1 MSALDANLRASVRT
15 ELKALHERLP
25 NLTIVCVTHDQD
37 DALVLSDRTLLMR
50 DGRIAQLG
58 TPRELYDTPNDAFV
72 ARYLGAANLLPPSIM
87 FPIGDAR
94 HAARDQVAC
103 VRPECLSIVPL
114 GAGATAWHDRVG
126 GMVRRGVVGVG
137 HARRAARPA
146 RARHDAARPQR
157 DAREGRARF
166 PTSRGWR
173 CRPCQQVSR
182 REYVADDTAYVVARR
197 RRERLAQW
205 QLWFILVVVLGPLV
219 IYPLAQLL
227 LLSVSG
233 AHGLSLHAYTAFFGS
248 PETSGVIGTTLGILF
263 ASATL
268 ASLLGVLL
276 ASMLFFKPFPGA
288 RLVTR
293 FLELFVAFPSFLVAF
308 TLIFLYGSQ
317 GSVSI
322 GLQRLFNLAN
332 PPLDFLFG
340 IGGVILAEVV
350 FYAPFV
356 VRPTLASF
364 ATLDM
369 RLIEAAK
376 SLGANGWMVAF
387 KVILPLAWP
396 GIAAGTILCFL
407 LTLNEFGILL
417 VLGSAHLITLPTAIY
432 SRPRSISTCR
442 RRRPALS

>member
-1 MSALDANLRASVRT
+1 
-15 ELKALHERLP
+15 
-25 NLTIVCVTHDQD
+25 
-37 DALVLSDRTLLMR
+37 
-50 DGRIAQLG
+50 
-58 TPRELYDTPNDAFV
+58 
-72 ARYLGAANLLPPSIM
+72 
-87 FPIGDAR
+87 
-94 HAARDQVAC
+94 
-103 VRPECLSIVPL
+103 
-114 GAGATAWHDRVG
+114 
-126 GMVRRGVVGVG
+126 
-137 HARRAARPA
+137 
-146 RARHDAARPQR
+146 
-157 DAREGRARF
+157 
-166 PTSRGWR
+166 
-173 CRPCQQVSR
+173 
-182 REYVADDTAYVVARR
+182 
-197 RRERLAQW
+197 
-205 QLWFILVVVLGPLV
+205 
-219 IYPLAQLL
+219 
-227 LLSVSG
+227 
-233 AHGLSLHAYTAFFGS
+233 
-248 PETSGVIGTTLGILF
+248 VIGTTLGILF

-268 ASLLGVLL
+268 ASVLGVLL

-288 RLVTR
+288 KLVTR

-322 GLQRLFNLAN
+322 FLQRLFNLQN

-369 RLIEAAK
+369 RFIEAAK

-432 SRPRSISTCR
+432 SSATVDLDLPTAAAGAVVMLAMSLSLYALYR
-442 RRRPALS
+442 RVNRRTGDRNGK

>member
-1 MSALDANLRASVRT
+1 MSSLSASEAAPDGASHV
-15 ELKALHERLP
+15 AERK
-25 NLTIVCVTHDQD
+25 
-37 DALVLSDRTLLMR
+37 
-50 DGRIAQLG
+50 
-58 TPRELYDTPNDAFV
+58 
-72 ARYLGAANLLPPSIM
+72 
-87 FPIGDAR
+87 
-94 HAARDQVAC
+94 
-103 VRPECLSIVPL
+103 
-114 GAGATAWHDRVG
+114 
-126 GMVRRGVVGVG
+126 
-137 HARRAARPA
+137 
-146 RARHDAARPQR
+146 
-157 DAREGRARF
+157 
-166 PTSRGWR
+166 
-173 CRPCQQVSR
+173 
-182 REYVADDTAYVVARR
+182 
-197 RRERLAQW
+197 RRERVAQW
-205 QLWFILVVVLGPLV
+205 HLWFILIVVLGPLV
-219 IYPLAQLL
+219 VYPLVRLV
-227 LLSVSG
+227 LLSFTG
-233 AHGLSLHAYTAFFGS
+233 AHGLSAHAYVAFFGN
-248 PETSGVIGTTLGILF
+248 PETRGVIGTTLGILF

-317 GSVSI
+317 GSISI
-322 GLQRLFNLAN
+322 FLQRLFHSEN

-340 IGGVILAEVV
+340 IGGVIMAEVV

-387 KVILPLAWP
+387 RVILPLAWP

-417 VLGSAHLITLPTAIY
+417 VLGSAHLITLPMAIY
-432 SRPRSISTCR
+432 SSATVDLDLPTAAAGSVVMLAMSLSLYALYR
-442 RRRPALS
+442 RVNRRTGGRDGK

>member
-1 MSALDANLRASVRT
+1 MSSLSAS
-15 ELKALHERLP
+15 
-25 NLTIVCVTHDQD
+25 
-37 DALVLSDRTLLMR
+37 DALSGHR
-50 DGRIAQLG
+50 DAH
-58 TPRELYDTPNDAFV
+58 
-72 ARYLGAANLLPPSIM
+72 ARAK
-87 FPIGDAR
+87 
-94 HAARDQVAC
+94 
-103 VRPECLSIVPL
+103 
-114 GAGATAWHDRVG
+114 
-126 GMVRRGVVGVG
+126 
-137 HARRAARPA
+137 ARRA
-146 RARHDAARPQR
+146 
-157 DAREGRARF
+157 
-166 PTSRGWR
+166 
-173 CRPCQQVSR
+173 R
-182 REYVADDTAYVVARR
+182 R
-197 RRERLAQW
+197 AQW
-205 QLWFILVVVLGPLV
+205 QLWCILVVVLGPLV
-219 IYPLAQLL
+219 IYPLMRLAA
-227 LLSVSG
+227 LSVTG
-233 AHGLSLHAYTAFFGS
+233 AHGLTLHAYAAFFGN
-248 PETSGVIGTTLGILF
+248 PETRGVIGTTLGILF

-268 ASLLGVLL
+268 ASLLGVLI

-288 RLVTR
+288 KLVTR

-322 GLQRLFNLAN
+322 GMQKLFGLQA

-369 RLIEAAK
+369 RLVEAAK
-376 SLGANGWMVAF
+376 SLGADSSMVAF

-432 SRPRSISTCR
+432 SAATVDLDLPTASAGAVAMLAMSLSLYALYR
-442 RRRPALS
+442 RVNVRAGGRDGR